1 MAQYELH
8 DFGKRINLNTD
19 LKNISEEICKN
30 YNLGTY
36 ISNEVIATGYEDYN
50 YVLDTTKGKY
60 CVKIFN
66 KNRTQKDL
74 NDYLDRI
81 RIVAKTE
88 TNAPKPLFI
97 DGDILLSLNYEQNHY
112 DICVFE
118 FINGKSFFEMN
129 KTPSKEAIIEIAK
142 QAAFINTLDI
152 QPDFVYDSW
161 AVINFEKEY
170 SKKREYLSDE
180 FKKEFDRLL
189 KEFKEIDFYKLPK
202 AFVHGDMITTN
213 VMLDNDSKVWILDFS
228 VSNYVPRIIELAV
241 ISCNICLDKES
252 KEKTYE
258 NIELLLREYNK
269 YNKLSNYELEVF
281 GVFNKLAHAMHI
293 LQTQYIIQTDCNSEE
308 NQYWLNEGTTG
319 FLFYDNERFSKLLK

>member
-66 KNRTQKDL
+66 KNRTQKDI

-118 FINGKSFFEMN
+118 FIDGKSLFEM
-129 KTPSKEAIIEIAK
+129 KKKPSKEVIAELAK
-142 QAAFINTLDI
+142 QAALINSLDI
-152 QPDFVYDSW
+152 KPGFAYDS
-161 AVINFEKEY
+161 
-170 SKKREYLSDE
+170 
-180 FKKEFDRLL
+180 
-189 KEFKEIDFYKLPK
+189 
-202 AFVHGDMITTN
+202 
-213 VMLDNDSKVWILDFS
+213 
-228 VSNYVPRIIELAV
+228 
-241 ISCNICLDKES
+241 
-252 KEKTYE
+252 
-258 NIELLLREYNK
+258 
-269 YNKLSNYELEVF
+269 
-281 GVFNKLAHAMHI
+281 
-293 LQTQYIIQTDCNSEE
+293 
-308 NQYWLNEGTTG
+308 
-319 FLFYDNERFSKLLK
+319 